1 MERSALAGAVGGV
14 SGGGGGN
21 GGAGQCVWFAAGCL
35 VALIAALFG
44 APLWLQLL
52 LFVAV
57 SVGLLAMLR
66 PLVRKYFRPSLS
78 RTNVDAVIG
87 TQGFVTEEIDNVAAS
102 GQVKLGAMPW
112 TARSTSGQPIPAGT
126 RVRVDKVEGVKVYVS
141 AAEEPAAV

>member
-1 MERSALAGAVGGV
+1 MAFLAAEGATVALV
-14 SGGGGGN
+14 S
-21 GGAGQCVWFAAGCL
+21 VWFAAGCL

-66 PLVRKYFRPSLS
+66 PLVRKFFRPGLS

-141 AAEEPAAV
+141 PAEETAAV